1 MKKLISIILLCLLL
15 AACAPSTSAPASSAE
30 PASKPTSSAP
40 ASSNT
45 STAPPSSTPVQTAP
59 PTLEKSMEIL
69 YSATWQCGNIAVKD
83 SDTVFFSAINILAKI
98 TPDGQVVALQE
109 FPDRL
114 NSIAVHGDYVYYT
127 HGGKLCR
134 IKKDGSE
141 PYTYPG
147 DTIFATIYV
156 DGDLLSVTVGEE
168 KGYGYRHADITGDP
182 DILNWEDG
190 YGMDIDAMTEPAR
203 AALAELDAL
212 LDKKQIRYRCPYATE
227 KYFFFKKDSG
237 LAEGESSFKRL
248 DRETGV
254 IDDVPYY
261 STLNERRRV
270 VDGWL
275 YYHGKETTCRF
286 RIDDPAQNE
295 SLLGKNVAVDE
306 EYQKRLGGPGN

>member
-1 MKKLISIILLCLLL
+1 MKKLTFLGIICLLL
-15 AACAPSTSAPASSAE
+15 TACGVVSSV
-30 PASKPTSSAP
+30 SSVPTSSAP
-40 ASSNT
+40 ASS
-45 STAPPSSTPVQTAP
+45 SVSAAPPSSIPLQTAP
-59 PTLEKSMEIL
+59 PTIEKSMEIL

-98 TPDGQVVALQE
+98 TPDDQVVALQE

-156 DGDLLSVTVGEE
+156 DGDLLAVTVGEE
-168 KGYGYRHADITGDP
+168 KGYGYRHADVTGDP

-212 LDKKQIRYRCPYATE
+212 LSKKQIRYRCPYATE

-254 IDDVPYY
+254 IEDVPYY

-270 VDGWL
+270 VDGWM
-275 YYHGKETTCRF
+275 YYHGKDTTCRF

-295 SLLGKNVAVDE
+295 SLLGRNVALDE
-306 EYQKRLGGPGN
+306 EYQKSLGVPRG